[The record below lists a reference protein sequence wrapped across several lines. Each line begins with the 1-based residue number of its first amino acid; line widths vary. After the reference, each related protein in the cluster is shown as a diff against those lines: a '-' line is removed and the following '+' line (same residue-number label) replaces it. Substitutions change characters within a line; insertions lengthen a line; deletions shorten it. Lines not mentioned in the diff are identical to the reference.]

1 MKKHKLETIE
11 LKVYVI
17 PWIVVSGIFLVSSFF
32 MFQAIRNHY
41 YDLKKVEA
49 VKIAKSYAQNLS
61 KFALG
66 EEIIEDLLREKISV
80 AAKTLA
86 LLEGNYSNDV
96 MVDMADLLEMDEV
109 DYYDEEGVL
118 RYSNLPE
125 VLGWQVYPGHPID
138 VFLKSEET
146 LLVEHIREDVI
157 TGNSYQYG
165 YFKLPEGGLIQ
176 VGLRAD
182 RVQRF
187 KNQFSRS
194 NLLAEM
200 MLSEDALHI
209 HLLDGSLTILE
220 TTKDLQGLCL
230 GQEDPEIILHALA
243 NLEEYSFL
251 AEDEDQLF
259 YKVLVPIGEEDQE
272 VYALAI
278 GYSLEEASKNVA
290 WMSFYAIGILA
301 LVYGVLLYTLGTTY
315 RKNKNLQA
323 VAYFDPL
330 TALPNKAHLEEDL
343 RVLTLGEDQG
353 VLYLVNIVSFKWVN
367 MTYGYTFG
375 DQVLLALSKRLKSFE
390 RKEQTLY
397 RFAVD
402 RFVLHDGEKRS
413 VEEVEAMAQA
423 VVDAFKIPLMVEGIA
438 LHVSVKIG
446 IVLVD
451 ATYEEVNG
459 VLKDA
464 TVALTACKDLQKP
477 YSIFNQGMYQ
487 RIQREEVLVKELRQ
501 AMESTRR
508 EDLYLEYQPIV
519 SGETLKILSFE
530 ALARMRSKTF
540 GRISPLEFIQV
551 AEKNMLM
558 VELGGYFLD
567 CALDFLEKLQGA
579 GYKDIKVA
587 LNISGIQLLQN
598 GFTTMLL
605 EKLDEKEISPHQLEL
620 EITES
625 ILLENFS
632 LINSKLRRL
641 SLAGVKVALDDF
653 GTGYS
658 SFLRLQELSI
668 DTLKIDQTFIQ
679 SLREEDEETLT
690 SDMIKMAHRF
700 GLKVVGE
707 GVETAFQR
715 AYLKRFGCDALQG
728 FLFSPSVKEDQAL
741 VLLEKTF

>member
-1 MKKHKLETIE
+1 
-11 LKVYVI
+11 
-17 PWIVVSGIFLVSSFF
+17 
-32 MFQAIRNHY
+32 
-41 YDLKKVEA
+41 
-49 VKIAKSYAQNLS
+49 
-61 KFALG
+61 
-66 EEIIEDLLREKISV
+66 
-80 AAKTLA
+80 
-86 LLEGNYSNDV
+86 
-96 MVDMADLLEMDEV
+96 
-109 DYYDEEGVL
+109 
-118 RYSNLPE
+118 
-125 VLGWQVYPGHPID
+125 
-138 VFLKSEET
+138 
-146 LLVEHIREDVI
+146 
-157 TGNSYQYG
+157 
-165 YFKLPEGGLIQ
+165 
-176 VGLRAD
+176 
-182 RVQRF
+182 
-187 KNQFSRS
+187 
-194 NLLAEM
+194 
-200 MLSEDALHI
+200 
-209 HLLDGSLTILE
+209 
-220 TTKDLQGLCL
+220 
-230 GQEDPEIILHALA
+230 
-243 NLEEYSFL
+243 
-251 AEDEDQLF
+251 
-259 YKVLVPIGEEDQE
+259 
-272 VYALAI
+272 
-278 GYSLEEASKNVA
+278 
-290 WMSFYAIGILA
+290 
-301 LVYGVLLYTLGTTY
+301 
-315 RKNKNLQA
+315 
-323 VAYFDPL
+323 
-330 TALPNKAHLEEDL
+330 
-343 RVLTLGEDQG
+343 
-353 VLYLVNIVSFKWVN
+353 
-367 MTYGYTFG
+367 
-375 DQVLLALSKRLKSFE
+375 
-390 RKEQTLY
+390 
-397 RFAVD
+397 
-402 RFVLHDGEKRS
+402 
-413 VEEVEAMAQA
+413 
-423 VVDAFKIPLMVEGIA
+423 
-438 LHVSVKIG
+438 
-446 IVLVD
+446 
-451 ATYEEVNG
+451 

-605 EKLDEKEISPHQLEL
+605 EKLDEKDISPHQLEL

-668 DTLKIDQTFIQ
+668 DTLKIDRYFIQ

-700 GLKVVGE
+700 GLKVVAE

-741 VLLEKTF
+741 ALLEETF

>member
-1 MKKHKLETIE
+1 
-11 LKVYVI
+11 
-17 PWIVVSGIFLVSSFF
+17 
-32 MFQAIRNHY
+32 
-41 YDLKKVEA
+41 
-49 VKIAKSYAQNLS
+49 
-61 KFALG
+61 
-66 EEIIEDLLREKISV
+66 
-80 AAKTLA
+80 
-86 LLEGNYSNDV
+86 
-96 MVDMADLLEMDEV
+96 
-109 DYYDEEGVL
+109 
-118 RYSNLPE
+118 
-125 VLGWQVYPGHPID
+125 
-138 VFLKSEET
+138 
-146 LLVEHIREDVI
+146 
-157 TGNSYQYG
+157 
-165 YFKLPEGGLIQ
+165 
-176 VGLRAD
+176 
-182 RVQRF
+182 
-187 KNQFSRS
+187 
-194 NLLAEM
+194 
-200 MLSEDALHI
+200 
-209 HLLDGSLTILE
+209 
-220 TTKDLQGLCL
+220 
-230 GQEDPEIILHALA
+230 
-243 NLEEYSFL
+243 
-251 AEDEDQLF
+251 
-259 YKVLVPIGEEDQE
+259 
-272 VYALAI
+272 
-278 GYSLEEASKNVA
+278 
-290 WMSFYAIGILA
+290 
-301 LVYGVLLYTLGTTY
+301 
-315 RKNKNLQA
+315 
-323 VAYFDPL
+323 
-330 TALPNKAHLEEDL
+330 LEEDL
-343 RVLTLGEDQG
+343 GVLELGKDQG

-390 RKEQTLY
+390 SKDQKLY

-402 RFVLHDGEKRS
+402 RFVFHDGEKRS
-413 VEEVEAMAQA
+413 IEEVETMAQA
-423 VVDAFKIPLMVEGIA
+423 VVDAFKIPLVVDGIE

-605 EKLDEKEISPHQLEL
+605 EKLDEKDISPHQLEL

-668 DTLKIDQTFIQ
+668 DTLKIDRYFIQ

-700 GLKVVGE
+700 GLKVVAE

-741 VLLEKTF
+741 ALLEETF